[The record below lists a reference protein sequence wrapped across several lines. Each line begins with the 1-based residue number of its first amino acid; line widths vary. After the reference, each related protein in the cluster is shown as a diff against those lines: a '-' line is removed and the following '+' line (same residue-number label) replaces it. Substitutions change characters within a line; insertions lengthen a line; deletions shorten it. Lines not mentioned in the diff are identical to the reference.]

1 MDPLSQGIVAAALPQ
16 ALAREKYVLL
26 ATVLGFLSGMAADL
40 DILIR
45 SDSDPLLF
53 LEYHRQFTHSLVF
66 IPLGGAVCSL
76 LFYFTIG
83 RSNKFSFATT
93 YFCCSAGYATHAL
106 LDACTTYGTLL
117 WWPFSDERVAWN
129 LISVIDPLFTL
140 PIIVFVLFGL
150 IRKTNRYGV
159 LSLAW
164 AFFYLLL
171 GLVQRDNAI
180 EVTHRL
186 AKYRGHEPIKVEAKP
201 SFGNILLWKTIY
213 STDSYFYVDAVH
225 LWLGNE
231 ILYEGEKIPKLI
243 TERDFPWLESDS
255 QQYKDIE
262 RFRWFSNGYIS
273 VDREN
278 KNRVIDIRY
287 SHIPNEI
294 DALWGISLK
303 RDAQPHKHATYW
315 TSRNLTDEK
324 KVRFWA
330 MIMGNHS
337 QNVN

>member
-16 ALAREKYVLL
+16 ALAREKHLVL

-40 DILIR
+40 DVLIR
-45 SDSDPLLF
+45 SDSDPLLV

-76 LFYFTIG
+76 LFHFLIG
-83 RSNKFSFATT
+83 RSNKISFSAT
-93 YFCCSAGYATHAL
+93 YFYCSAGYATHAL

-140 PIIVFVLFGL
+140 PIVFFVLLGL
-150 IRKTNRYGV
+150 IGKTNLYGI
-159 LSLAW
+159 LSFVW
-164 AFFYLLL
+164 AFSYLLL
-171 GLVQRDNAI
+171 GLVQKDNAV
-180 EVTHRL
+180 EVALRL
-186 AKYRGHEPIKVEAKP
+186 AEYRGHEPIKVEAKP

-213 STDSYFYVDAVH
+213 STDSYFYVDAVR
-225 LWLGNE
+225 LLLGSE
-231 ILYEGEKIPKLI
+231 ILYEGEKIPKLV
-243 TERDFPWLESDS
+243 TERDFPWLGSHT

-273 VDREN
+273 VDHQN
-278 KNRVIDIRY
+278 KSRVIDVRY

-294 DALWGISLK
+294 DALWGISLDK
-303 RDAQPHKHATYW
+303 DSQPYKHATYW

-324 KVRFWA
+324 KARFWA
-330 MIMGNHS
+330 MILGSNS
-337 QNVN
+337 QNID